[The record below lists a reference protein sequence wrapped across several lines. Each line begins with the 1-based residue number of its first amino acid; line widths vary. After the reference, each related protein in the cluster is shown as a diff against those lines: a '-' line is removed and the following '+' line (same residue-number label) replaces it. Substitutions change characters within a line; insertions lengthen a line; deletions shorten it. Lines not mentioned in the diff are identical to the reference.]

1 MAHPSSS
8 ARSCSITNRSP
19 ARRRSRSDTR
29 AVVDLR
35 RAVNG
40 YQVSQALHV
49 AAALGLAD
57 LLADGPRSTDDLA
70 AAGGAHPASFRPL
83 LRALASS
90 GVVAAAPD
98 ARFALPETG
107 EELR

>member
-19 ARRRSRSDTR
+19 ARRRSRSDTQ

-57 LLADGPRSTDDLA
+57 LLAAGPRSGEDLA
-70 AAGGAHPASFRPL
+70 AACGAHPDSLYRL
-83 LRALASS
+83 LRALATI
-90 GVVAAAPD
+90 GVLD
-98 ARFALPETG
+98 AEADSRFALTEVG
-107 EELR
+107 AELR